1 MVSLKYGRTVTHVF
15 AIVTFLIP
23 CCCPFMAFVSDV
35 QGEQA
40 VVSAPESRE
49 ARARSSSGT
58 GEIAGKVRDTSGKP
72 LADITIS
79 IQALTRAAPYGSAF
93 EEVATTDKKGK
104 FRITDISPGTYVVRA
119 TPSSDESYLPNDE
132 VIAIN
137 STRKS
142 PRIRLKLSSSI
153 PSGAL
158 YVGSEVCLGCHGEYK
173 EWKQTAHANYIRT
186 NITSDTVAAPFNGEI
201 ISTSDGK
208 VKFKPFIHDTV
219 YKVTLFDLHDES
231 VSATYTV
238 VRTHGGSAV
247 AGKQR
252 YHVKIAG
259 GHYIL
264 PIQYNFRNVDEN
276 NPHGAWVSY
285 RPQDWYNSDQSLIT
299 TDVNVP
305 GSHHSSEQ
313 YCEGCHVTGLNITQT
328 NDGRFISGSQE
339 FNVSCESCHG
349 PGGDHV
355 PQKLQGNPKA
365 YIINP
370 RYLAADRANEVC
382 GQCHSRVK
390 NKTGE
395 NGSAFETEY
404 PCIIDGNRAVP
415 FVPGKVLGDYIEIT
429 DSTGKTT
436 AGYWGDNDSE
446 KLGANASRY
455 THSKQHHQQL
465 DDFQKDTHFS
475 LSGMKCISCH
485 ESHGSGKKGTAQ
497 LLEKSENNNLCI
509 TCHSSYA
516 ATENKHGKEQNLHAK
531 HYFSRS
537 DAGGSRC
544 TGCHMSKTA
553 KSGVDNDIS
562 SHIFDIIKPS
572 TSRAMADNNTAE
584 GKTNSPGTVITNSC
598 YGCHPEETD
607 YGVALWNS
615 WSIHFIP

>member
-1 MVSLKYGRTVTHVF
+1 MVTPKYVRTVNIF
-15 AIVTFLIP
+15 CAIFPFVIL
-23 CCCPFMAFVSDV
+23 CCCPFMAFISDAQGSRASATELRETQV
-35 QGEQA
+35 QAQ
-40 VVSAPESRE
+40 
-49 ARARSSSGT
+49 SSSEK
-58 GEIAGKVRDTSGKP
+58 GEIVGKVRDTSGKP

-79 IQALTRAAPYGSAF
+79 IQALTRGTPYGYAF
-93 EEVATTDKKGK
+93 EEVTTTDKKGK
-104 FRITDISPGTYVVRA
+104 FRITNISLGTYVVRA

-142 PRIRLKLSSSI
+142 HRIRLKLSSSI

-186 NITSDTVAAPFNGEI
+186 NITSDTVVAPFNGEI
-201 ISTSDGK
+201 VSTSDGK
-208 VKFKPFIHDTV
+208 VKFKPFIQDNV
-219 YKVTLFDLHDES
+219 YKVTLYDLNDES

-259 GHYIL
+259 SHYIL

-299 TDVNVP
+299 TDVNEP

-404 PCIIDGNRAVP
+404 PCIIDGNRTVP
-415 FVPGKVLGDYIEIT
+415 FVPGK
-429 DSTGKTT
+429 
-436 AGYWGDNDSE
+436 A
-446 KLGANASRY
+446 
-455 THSKQHHQQL
+455 
-465 DDFQKDTHFS
+465 
-475 LSGMKCISCH
+475 
-485 ESHGSGKKGTAQ
+485 
-497 LLEKSENNNLCI
+497 LEKI
-509 TCHSSYA
+509 
-516 ATENKHGKEQNLHAK
+516 G
-531 HYFSRS
+531 
-537 DAGGSRC
+537 
-544 TGCHMSKTA
+544 
-553 KSGVDNDIS
+553 
-562 SHIFDIIKPS
+562 
-572 TSRAMADNNTAE
+572 RAH
-584 GKTNSPGTVITNSC
+584 V
-598 YGCHPEETD
+598 
-607 YGVALWNS
+607 
-615 WSIHFIP
+615 